1 MPPEALWSDPA
12 WEEMP
17 AQTLRGEQILGHE
30 HAPNTDR
37 VFSFLGHPLGR
48 VHFRTNNLGL
58 RRDADTQAAKA
69 PGVFRILVLGDSHT
83 DGYVDNSEN
92 FTALLEA
99 NLNSHLA
106 NAGGN
111 FEVLNAGVISY
122 SPVQE
127 LLWYEIHGTRL
138 EPNLVLAVFYVGND
152 VVELL
157 DPRKP
162 SIDTGGE
169 VLPPRGLQSA
179 SEAELSDGLRL
190 GILARYLVQAGPI
203 AEPWRRLGLPG
214 HLAEAGGYPI
224 DTLAQVLHICR
235 GCYWQGLL
243 QAANARHNPRIL
255 EASISRAGASLIRL
269 DGEVRSNGG
278 RLAVALLPTR
288 SQVEPTRE
296 RDKMLTVA
304 SLLGLSETDIA
315 FNDKVGPAVLDQLTA
330 AGIPVISLHAGL
342 AAASESQASSFTTMI
357 GT

>member
-1 MPPEALWSDPA
+1 MERSGLGRDAGADVCEASKF
-12 WEEMP
+12 
-17 AQTLRGEQILGHE
+17 LGMSTRRIPIE
-30 HAPNTDR
+30 SSP
-37 VFSFLGHPLGR
+37 FLGHPLGR

-106 NAGGN
+106 NPGGN

-169 VLPPRGLQSA
+169 VIPPRGLQSA

-203 AEPWRRLGLPG
+203 AEPWRRLQLPG
-214 HLAEAGGYPI
+214 HLAEASGYPI
-224 DTLAQVLHICR
+224 DTFARYCISAAAVIGR
-235 GCYWQGLL
+235 GCCRQ
-243 QAANARHNPRIL
+243 
-255 EASISRAGASLIRL
+255 
-269 DGEVRSNGG
+269 
-278 RLAVALLPTR
+278 PT
-288 SQVEPTRE
+288 
-296 RDKMLTVA
+296 
-304 SLLGLSETDIA
+304 
-315 FNDKVGPAVLDQLTA
+315 
-330 AGIPVISLHAGL
+330 PVITRGFSK
-342 AAASESQASSFTTMI
+342 QASAELELA
-357 GT
+357 